1 MPETRTEGERRRELD
16 RGLRTILLSRFGE
29 MPGERPGPPRRP
41 RRPFSR
47 TILLI
52 LAALPLFFGALACVA
67 LMVQTVRELG
77 ATSGGTGS
85 PDWVLVLAACFFGLM
100 VLALIGTG
108 IMVLRVRASWLPT
121 WIAMLVIGLGGAVL
135 GAQQLAA
142 ADWRAFSVAGG
153 GAAIFLALSLYLA
166 VVSGVGL
173 RLKARRE
180 LFDDEG

>member
-1 MPETRTEGERRRELD
+1 MSETHDRDDRRQGLD
-16 RGLRTILLSRFGE
+16 TSLRGALLSRFGE
-29 MPGERPGPPRRP
+29 MPRRRQRQSPRRGP
-41 RRPFSR
+41 RRPFGR

-67 LMVQTVRELG
+67 LLVQTVREVG
-77 ATSGGTGS
+77 AAGAGN
-85 PDWVLVLAACFFGLM
+85 PDWVLVLAACFFAVM

-108 IMVLRVRASWLPT
+108 FMVLRLRSSWLPA
-121 WIAMLVIGLGGAVL
+121 WIATLVIGLGGAVL

-142 ADWRAFSVAGG
+142 ADWQAFSAAGG
-153 GAAIFLALSLYLA
+153 GAAIFLALSVYLA
-166 VVSGVGL
+166 GVSAAGL